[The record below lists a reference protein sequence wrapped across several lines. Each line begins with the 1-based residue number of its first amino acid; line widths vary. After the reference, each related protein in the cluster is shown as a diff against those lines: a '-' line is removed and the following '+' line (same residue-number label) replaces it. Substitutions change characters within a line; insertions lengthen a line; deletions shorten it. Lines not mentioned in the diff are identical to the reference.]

1 MSPNKDDNPVTT
13 AAGDQLRRN
22 AEERLRTKS
31 APRTKETAQRL
42 VHELDVHQIE
52 LEIQNEE
59 LSQVLHELE
68 LSRNKYA
75 ELYDFAPVGY
85 FTLDRQ
91 GRIKEVNLAGAKLLG
106 EGRKSLADASFKNFI
121 ADAAGRKIFSDH
133 LETVLQKP
141 GMHRCEIRLAG
152 RDGALIYGL
161 FQSVRV
167 DLFEAEEYRILS
179 SIVDGT
185 QSKQL
190 EKEIQT
196 ARKYA
201 ENIVETVREPLLV
214 LDSDLKIL
222 TANRSFYQTFRVKPE
237 ATVGKLIQDI
247 GNRQWDSPELKALFK
262 AILAHGTEFNDYE
275 VEHDFPA
282 IGRRVFQLNARG
294 ISRDDIGAPII
305 LLAME
310 DITKRKQAEEER
322 DRLALIVESS
332 NDGIFSISLDHA
344 ITSWNKGAENIFGFC
359 AAEIIGKPVFTIIP
373 VQRRAERS
381 QILEMILR
389 GEELQHYETTRTRKD
404 GREIYVSITTSP
416 MLSAE
421 GMIVGNAVIAR
432 DVTERRKME
441 EIIRHQAN
449 HDPLTDL
456 PNRQLFMELLSLE
469 LADARRYA
477 KQLAL
482 LFLDLNG
489 FKQVNDT
496 LGHSCGDRLLQEVA
510 KRLRD
515 CIRESDTVARLGG
528 DEFTVLM
535 PDLGTAADVGV
546 VIRKI
551 LGVFETEFIFDD
563 AAVDCSTSIGVCM
576 FPDDGADGE
585 ELMKKADI
593 AMYDA
598 KGSGKNSFQF
608 YNAEINARTL
618 KRQKLEEYL
627 RLALD
632 RDQFELFYLPVVSN
646 ETRGIVGAEAL
657 LRWHHPEQG
666 LLCPDEFLSV
676 AEDSGT
682 IVPIGEWVIRKACAQ
697 VRAWNEKGY
706 PLSVSVNLSNRQFHQ
721 PNFIENVARIHAETG
736 LLPYQLEFEL
746 TEQSIMANIDFS
758 LRNMTALNEM
768 GITLIIDNFGSGSS
782 SLQCIKKM
790 PSQKVKIDRSFVLNM
805 LDEPDDLAVVNTIIT
820 MSHNL
825 RMKVVASGVETEEQA
840 STIKESGCDELQ
852 GYIISRPLPAAEF
865 ELFLKTFNAPVVNDD
880 SGGNAG

>member
-1 MSPNKDDNPVTT
+1 MSPDKDKIPVTA

-22 AEERLRTKS
+22 AEARLRAETTTQ
-31 APRTKETAQRL
+31 TKETAQRL
-42 VHELDVHQIE
+42 VHELEVHQVE
-52 LEIQNEE
+52 LELQNEE
-59 LSQVLHELE
+59 LSLVLQDLE

-85 FTLDRQ
+85 FTWDGQ

-106 EGRKSLADASFKNFI
+106 KERKSLADVFFSNFI

-133 LETVLQKP
+133 LETVRKKQ

-152 RDGALIYGL
+152 RDGAVIHGL

-167 DLFEAEEYRILS
+167 DLFESEECRILC

-185 QSKQL
+185 LAKQL

-201 ENIVETVREPLLV
+201 ENIVETVREPLVV
-214 LDSDLKIL
+214 LDTDLRIL
-222 TANRSFYQTFRVKPE
+222 TANHSFYQTFRVKPE

-247 GNRQWDSPELKALFK
+247 GNRQWDRPELKALFQ
-262 AILAHGTEFNDYE
+262 AILAQGAQFNDFE
-275 VEHDFPA
+275 VEHDFPG
-282 IGRRVFQLNARG
+282 IGRKVFQLNARG

-305 LLAME
+305 LLALE
-310 DITKRKQAEEER
+310 DITQRKQAEEER

-344 ITSWNKGAENIFGFC
+344 ITSWNKGAENIFGYR

-373 VQRRAERS
+373 FQRHAERS
-381 QILEMILR
+381 QMLEMILR
-389 GEELQHYETTRTRKD
+389 GEEIQHYETTRIRKD
-404 GREIYVSITTSP
+404 GREIQVSITTSP
-416 MLSAE
+416 MLGAE
-421 GMIVGNAVIAR
+421 GKIVGNAVIAR
-432 DVTERRKME
+432 DVTERSKME
-441 EIIRHQAN
+441 EIIKHQAN

-469 LADARRYA
+469 LAEARRYG

-496 LGHSCGDRLLQEVA
+496 LGHGCGDRLLQEVA

-515 CIRESDTVARLGG
+515 CVRESDTVARLGG

-535 PDLGTAADVGV
+535 PDLGAAADVSV

-576 FPDDGADGE
+576 FPHDGADGE

-598 KGSGKNSFQF
+598 KGSGRNSFQF
-608 YNAEINARTL
+608 YNAELSARTL
-618 KRQKLEEYL
+618 KRQRLEEYL
-627 RLALD
+627 HLALD
-632 RDQFELFYLPVVSN
+632 RDQFELLFHPVVCI

-721 PNFIENVARIHAETG
+721 PNFIENVARIQAETG
-736 LLPYQLEFEL
+736 LLPCQLEFEL

-768 GITLIIDNFGSGSS
+768 GIALIIDNFGSGSS
-782 SLQCIKKM
+782 SLQWIKKM

-805 LDEPDDLAVVNTIIT
+805 LDQPDDLAVVNTIIA
-820 MSHNL
+820 MAHNL
-825 RMKVVASGVETEEQA
+825 RMKVVACGVETEEQA
-840 STIKESGCDELQ
+840 SSLKESGCDLLQ
-852 GYIISRPLPAAEF
+852 GYSISRPLPAAEF
-865 ELFLKTFNAPVVNDD
+865 ELFLNASQIPVVNDD
-880 SGGNAG
+880 SSCNAG